1 MHSFHVSNFKKKQMI
16 LFGYLSVHLRSTTQ
30 WIEEIQ
36 SIELLTGVPHDHMGT
51 RVVFSYV
58 NR

>member
-1 MHSFHVSNFKKKQMI
+1 MI